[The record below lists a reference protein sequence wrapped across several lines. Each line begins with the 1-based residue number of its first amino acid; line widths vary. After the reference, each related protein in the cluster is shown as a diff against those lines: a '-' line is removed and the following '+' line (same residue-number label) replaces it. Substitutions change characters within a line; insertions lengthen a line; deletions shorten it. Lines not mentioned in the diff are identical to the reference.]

1 MEDKNY
7 IGNLIK
13 SFRESKGISQS
24 KLCRGICDRAV
35 LVRIESGKCTPPK
48 LLTDALFQR
57 LGLSI
62 NKFGISYTMAEYKAT
77 LLRRNILESLL
88 FEEYDTTVDL
98 LSRYEKELG
107 SVNKN
112 VILEQFCSIVKIVL
126 AITQGTGS
134 KDVNN
139 LIHIGLN
146 KTLKQF
152 KVEEIMEYLL
162 HDEEIMLII
171 LLAENLY
178 SQGERK
184 EAINVLFNLI
194 EYIEKNVLD
203 DEELVRLYPKVALL
217 LAEKL
222 VEEHRYAELYI
233 CDRAINILIENS
245 KIAYIAELLNIQLNF
260 GLNGESSTYTKNK
273 KFYISVI
280 RLLEELRGGYEKRG
294 VEKVLIPA
302 PIAHGHVIGN
312 QIRALRK
319 ILGITQEDLSEVC
332 DPLTVSRIEG
342 GRKPTDRH
350 FEELMTYMGREGI
363 RYYPFIKSNDFELH
377 MLRRDFG
384 RSMEKFDYE
393 EAEKVLVLLER
404 KLNQSESVNKQFILR
419 SRSLVEACKGQIS
432 QEELI
437 ERLLDALRITAPIN
451 ETPQRIRKEQRAQ
464 LTEEELINCLVGW
477 PLTQTETVIWNNI
490 GNAKGQLG
498 DSKEK
503 IRILSIVKMNYE
515 KDTVCLYNNL
525 KGYVL
530 TCYNLANEQDRIEDY
545 FESVKTCENGIRYC
559 LSAGEGFMLFNLLA
573 VKADCLANV
582 RNSKKDCGKIF
593 QQAFLLAKLLGDK
606 IMYEWIK
613 IRYHELYTLDIE
625 NEY

>member
-13 SFRESKGISQS
+13 SLRESKGISQS

-98 LSRYEKELG
+98 LSHYEKELG
-107 SVNKN
+107 SINKN

-126 AITQGTGS
+126 AITQGRDS

-194 EYIEKNVLD
+194 EYIEKNILD
-203 DEELVRLYPKVALL
+203 DEELVRLYPKVTIL

-222 VEEHRYAELYI
+222 VEESRYAELYI

-245 KIAYIAELLNIQLNF
+245 KIAYLAELLDIQLKY
-260 GLNGESSTYTKNK
+260 GLNGESSKYTKNK
-273 KFYISVI
+273 KFYTSVI
-280 RLLEELRGGYEKRG
+280 VVLEELRGNYDKSG

-302 PIAHGHVIGN
+302 PISHGHVIGN

-350 FEELMTYMGREGI
+350 FEELMTYMGREGV

-377 MLRRDFG
+377 LLRRDFG
-384 RSMEKFDYE
+384 RSMEKDNLE
-393 EAEKVLVLLER
+393 DAEKALVLLER
-404 KLNQSESVNKQFILR
+404 KLNRSEAVNEQYILR
-419 SRSLVEACKGQIS
+419 SRSLLEACKGQIT
-432 QEELI
+432 QEVLI
-437 ERLLDALRITAPIN
+437 ERLLEALRITAPIN
-451 ETPQRIRKEQRAQ
+451 ETPQRIKKEQRAQ
-464 LTEEELINCLVGW
+464 LTEEELINCLEEW
-477 PLTQTETVIWNNI
+477 PLTQTETVIWNNV

-503 IRILSIVKMNYE
+503 IRILSIVKKNYE
-515 KDTVCLYNNL
+515 RDTVCLHNNI

-530 TCYNLANEQDRIEDY
+530 TCFNLANEQDRIGD
-545 FESVKTCENGIRYC
+545 FVESLKTCEDGIRYC
-559 LSAGEGFMLFNLLA
+559 LSAGEGFTLTGLLA
-573 VKADCLANV
+573 VKAECLDVV
-582 RNSKKDCGKIF
+582 RKSKEACKKIF

-606 IMYEWIK
+606 NIYEWIK
-613 IRYHELYTLDIE
+613 ILYHELYSLDIE
-625 NEY
+625 SEN